1 VADAATSTVRLLAN
15 NGNGQFTS
23 SLTLNAGAGPRGL
36 ALADFDGDGY
46 LDFAVACEL
55 GGSVQV
61 FYGDGAGAF
70 SSPVSIVA
78 TAPVAIAAVRVLG
91 RTLPDLAI
99 ADGSALRLASN
110 DANTIANARAFAATS
125 LLAAGSMFNT
135 VAAADVVGS
144 AAAEIVATD
153 GTTGLIHVIDG
164 ASLLPALSPIGGVA
178 GAAALALADLNGD
191 ARADLAV
198 AGTTGVTLLR
208 TPFLAPVVVDPQ
220 AAVSITAGRFDQNA
234 NADIAYVTA
243 TGQTIVLHDPQ
254 AAVQTSMF
262 QALPSPTASA
272 SVSGGALNLTGSYSG
287 PVADTDELVVA
298 RTSGDVCV
306 VRLRAPAVVS
316 PISGTGCGVSSP
328 SITVNG
334 LPTLGNATF
343 GAAIHG
349 ATPSTIAALAY
360 QVNAPT
366 GSALTISNLGLCAHA
381 FDLNQDLPILVVI
394 LDNAGQGSLSLSI
407 PPVAY
412 FAGFEFPMQWAVLD
426 GGDPITGLTLSPAVM
441 FRIGEY

>member
-1 VADAATSTVRLLAN
+1 MPGVGAVTT

-23 SLTLNAGAGPRGL
+23 SLTLNTGAGPRGL

-46 LDFAVACEL
+46 LDFAVACAL

-99 ADGSALRLASN
+99 ADGSALRLASD

-153 GTTGLIHVIDG
+153 ATTGLIHVIDG
-164 ASLLPALSPIGGVA
+164 ATLLPALSPLAGVA

-220 AAVSITAGRFDQNA
+220 AAVSITTGRFDQNA

-243 TGQTIVLHDPQ
+243 AGQTIVLHDPQ
-254 AAVQTSMF
+254 AAVQASMF

-272 SVSGGALNLTGSYSG
+272 SVSGAAHNLTGSYSG
-287 PVADTDELVVA
+287 PLADTDELVIA

-306 VRLRAPAVVS
+306 VRLRAPAGVS
-316 PISGTGCGVSSP
+316 PISGTGCGASSP
-328 SITVNG
+328 SMTVNG

-343 GAAIHG
+343 GAAISG

-366 GSALTISNLGLCAHA
+366 GTPLTIGNLGLCTHA
-381 FDLNQDLPILVVI
+381 FDLNQDLPVLVVI
-394 LDNAGQGSLSLSI
+394 LDAAGQGSLSLSI

-426 GGDPITGLTLSPAVM
+426 GGDPTTGLTLSQAVM